1 MAKYI
6 HSVIILFFAVWV
18 SSCDLNL
25 DINWDWVPIEE
36 PKPSIILSYIEGEYE
51 GSINYW
57 RTNNYGAHVPDLS
70 KKTEYLSKISTNN
83 DLYTLSFDS
92 SFIYTVPSLNFR
104 LEGPNSII
112 IPRGQ
117 SYSNWHDPA
126 GGFRIDTLNSVVTM
140 TCYISLQSLPPDST
154 YYLEFYG
161 TRILN

>member
-57 RTNNYGAHVPDLS
+57 RTNNYVAHSADLS
-70 KKTEYLSKISTNN
+70 KPSEYLSEINN
-83 DLYTLSFDS
+83 NSGLYTMSFDS
-92 SFIYTVPSLNFR
+92 SFIYTVPSINFR
-104 LEGPNSII
+104 VEGPNSIT

-117 SYSNWHDPA
+117 AFSNWHDPA
-126 GGFRIDTLNSVVTM
+126 GGFRIDTLNNVFTLV
-140 TCYISLQSLPPDST
+140 YYLSLQSNQPDST